1 MTTHAIECVV
11 ESRQKRAGR
20 EQGVIYTVILTPGE
34 DGWIVA
40 EVPALPG
47 CISQGQT
54 REEAI
59 RNISDA
65 VAGYLESL
73 RKHGEPIPSEDSIQI
88 QVAA

>member
-1 MTTHAIECVV
+1 L
-11 ESRQKRAGR
+11 K
-20 EQGVIYTVILTPGE
+20 YTAILTRGE

-47 CISQGQT
+47 CVSQGRT

-59 RNISDA
+59 ANIADA
-65 VAGYLESL
+65 VAGYLDSL
-73 RKHGEPIPSEDSIQI
+73 RKDGEPVPEEDSVQI